1 MAERGSDKRK
11 LSPQLSTPT
20 ASTETRYRS
29 RLKQHE
35 KLPPSR
41 TIAQQSR
48 DSPRL
53 SLSTVHQNS
62 QEPLRSSEWN
72 NYKCTCCMCVQ
83 IIIYMSRLMFVGFAC
98 SSRVRKVLS
107 KDYTTPKEAQ
117 TSLMALTSKLPA
129 RVSSEPQA
137 LSISYVRIQ
146 IMCKLCTIIHRTA
159 WGIKCM
165 HGPLMR

>member
-1 MAERGSDKRK
+1 MVERGSDKRK

-41 TIAQQSR
+41 IIAQQSR

-62 QEPLRSSEWN
+62 QEPLRSS
-72 NYKCTCCMCVQ
+72 
-83 IIIYMSRLMFVGFAC
+83 FAC

-117 TSLMALTSKLPA
+117 TALMALTSKLPA

-137 LSISYVRIQ
+137 LSISYGLQDKAANTSRSGVVKHTHFS
-146 IMCKLCTIIHRTA
+146 C
-159 WGIKCM
+159 GILLAKNVIKQ
-165 HGPLMR
+165 